1 MTTYPHQNND
11 SQGNTMI
18 SVYQL
23 KPKFQQLLRP
33 LVNGLARKGIT
44 ANEVTVLAMLLSV
57 ITGVALVIS
66 NSLVSLLALPIILLI
81 RMALNAIDGMLARE
95 HNQQSKLGAYLNEI
109 GDVISDLF
117 LIIPLIIIPD
127 ISLWLLAAFAFT
139 ALLTE
144 FAGILGV
151 MVGAE
156 RQYQGPMG
164 KSDRALVL
172 GLIGLLVPLFAVSSI
187 YLNAA
192 LTVFTALSVWTVINR
207 IRAAL

>member
-1 MTTYPHQNND
+1 
-11 SQGNTMI
+11 MI

-57 ITGVALVIS
+57 ISGVAIVIS
-66 NSLVSLLALPIILLI
+66 NSLIALLALPIILLI

-127 ISLWLLAAFAFT
+127 ISLWLLAAFAFA

-156 RQYQGPMG
+156 RQYPGPMG

-192 LTVFTALSVWTVINR
+192 LTVFIALSVWTVINR

>member
-1 MTTYPHQNND
+1 
-11 SQGNTMI
+11 MI

-33 LVNGLARKGIT
+33 LVNGLARKGVT
-44 ANEVTVLAMLLSV
+44 ANEVTVVAMLMSV
-57 ITGVALVIS
+57 ITGVAIIIS
-66 NSLVSLLALPIILLI
+66 NSIMALLALPVILLI

-95 HNQQSKLGAYLNEI
+95 HQQQSKLGAFLNEI

-117 LIIPLIIIPD
+117 LIIPLIIIPEL
-127 ISLWLLAAFAFT
+127 SLWLLAGFAFT

-144 FAGILGV
+144 FSGILGI
-151 MVGAE
+151 MVGTE

-164 KSDRALVL
+164 KSDRALL
-172 GLIGLLVPLFAVSSI
+172 IGLVGLLVPLVSVPAI
-187 YLNAA
+187 YLNVVLVIA
-192 LTVFTALSVWTVINR
+192 TVLSGWTVINR

>member
-1 MTTYPHQNND
+1 
-11 SQGNTMI
+11 MI
-18 SVYQL
+18 SVYQI

-44 ANEVTVLAMLLSV
+44 ANEVTVVAMLMSV
-57 ITGVALVIS
+57 ITGVAIIIS
-66 NSLVSLLALPIILLI
+66 NSIMALLALPVILLI

-95 HNQQSKLGAYLNEI
+95 HQQQSKLGAFLNEI

-117 LIIPLIIIPD
+117 LIIPLIIIPEL
-127 ISLWLLAAFAFT
+127 SLWLLAGFAFT

-144 FAGILGV
+144 FSGILGV

-164 KSDRALVL
+164 KSDRALLL
-172 GLIGLLVPLFAVSSI
+172 GLIGLLVPFISI
-187 YLNAA
+187 QSVYLNAV
-192 LTVFTALSVWTVINR
+192 LVTVTVLSGWTVINR

>member
-1 MTTYPHQNND
+1 
-11 SQGNTMI
+11 MI

-33 LVNGLARKGIT
+33 LVNGVARKGIT
-44 ANEVTVLAMLLSV
+44 ANEITVVAMLLSV
-57 ITGVALVIS
+57 ITGVAIVIS
-66 NSLVSLLALPIILLI
+66 NSLVALLALPIILLI

-95 HNQQSKLGAYLNEI
+95 HNQQSKLGAFLNEI

-151 MVGAE
+151 MVWAE

-192 LTVFTALSVWTVINR
+192 LSVFIALSVWTVINR

>member
-1 MTTYPHQNND
+1 
-11 SQGNTMI
+11 MI

-44 ANEVTVLAMLLSV
+44 ANEVTVVAMLMSV
-57 ITGVALVIS
+57 ITGVAIIIS
-66 NSLVSLLALPIILLI
+66 NSIMALLALPVILLI

-95 HNQQSKLGAYLNEI
+95 HQQQSKLGAFLNEI

-117 LIIPLIIIPD
+117 LIIPLIIIPEL
-127 ISLWLLAAFAFT
+127 SLWLLAGFAFT

-164 KSDRALVL
+164 KSDRALLL
-172 GLIGLLVPLFAVSSI
+172 GLVGLLVPFVSVPTV
-187 YLNAA
+187 YLN
-192 LTVFTALSVWTVINR
+192 TVLVMVTALSVWTVINR

>member
-1 MTTYPHQNND
+1 
-11 SQGNTMI
+11 MI

-33 LVNGLARKGIT
+33 LVNGLASKGVT
-44 ANEVTVLAMLLSV
+44 ANEVTVVAMLMSV
-57 ITGVALVIS
+57 ITGVAIVIS
-66 NSLVSLLALPIILLI
+66 NSMIALLALPIILLI
-81 RMALNAIDGMLARE
+81 RMVLNAIDGMLARE
-95 HNQQSKLGAYLNEI
+95 HQQQSKQGAFLNEI

-117 LIIPLIIIPD
+117 LIIPLIIIPEL
-127 ISLWLLAAFAFT
+127 SLWLLAGFAFT

-164 KSDRALVL
+164 KSDRALL
-172 GLIGLLVPLFAVSSI
+172 IGLVGLLVPFVSVPAV
-187 YLNAA
+187 YLN
-192 LTVFTALSVWTVINR
+192 TVLVMVTMLSVWTVINR

>member
-1 MTTYPHQNND
+1 
-11 SQGNTMI
+11 MI

-33 LVNGLARKGIT
+33 LVNGLARKGVT
-44 ANEVTVLAMLLSV
+44 ANEVTVVAMLMSV
-57 ITGVALVIS
+57 ITGVAIIIS
-66 NSLVSLLALPIILLI
+66 NSIMALLALPVILLI

-95 HNQQSKLGAYLNEI
+95 HQQQSKLGAFLNEI

-117 LIIPLIIIPD
+117 LIIPLIIIPEL
-127 ISLWLLAAFAFT
+127 SLWLLAGFAFA

-164 KSDRALVL
+164 KSDRALLL
-172 GLIGLLVPLFAVSSI
+172 GLVGLLVPLVSLPVV
-187 YLNAA
+187 YLNAVLGMA
-192 LTVFTALSVWTVINR
+192 ILLSLWTVINR

>member
-1 MTTYPHQNND
+1 
-11 SQGNTMI
+11 MI

-33 LVNGLARKGIT
+33 LVNGLARKGVT
-44 ANEVTVLAMLLSV
+44 ANEVTVVAMLMSV
-57 ITGVALVIS
+57 ITGVAIIIS
-66 NSLVSLLALPIILLI
+66 NSIMALLALPVILLI

-95 HNQQSKLGAYLNEI
+95 HQQQSKLGSFLNEI

-117 LIIPLIIIPD
+117 LIIPLIIISGT
-127 ISLWLLAAFAFT
+127 SLWLLAAFAFA

-164 KSDRALVL
+164 KSDRALL
-172 GLIGLLVPLFAVSSI
+172 IGLVGLLVPFVSVPAI
-187 YLNAA
+187 YLNVVLVIA
-192 LTVFTALSVWTVINR
+192 TVLSGWTVINR

>member
-1 MTTYPHQNND
+1 
-11 SQGNTMI
+11 MI

-57 ITGVALVIS
+57 ITGVAIVIS
-66 NSLVSLLALPIILLI
+66 NTLVALLALPIIILI

-95 HNQQSKLGAYLNEI
+95 HKQQSKLGAFLNEI

-117 LIIPLIIIPD
+117 LIIPLIIIPG
-127 ISLWLLAAFAFT
+127 INLWLLATFVFV

-144 FAGILGV
+144 FAGVLGL

-172 GLIGLLVPLFAVSSI
+172 GLIGLLVPLFAVSPM

-192 LTVFTALSVWTVINR
+192 LSVFIALSVWTVINR

>member
-1 MTTYPHQNND
+1 
-11 SQGNTMI
+11 MI

-33 LVNGLARKGIT
+33 LVNGLANKGAT
-44 ANEVTVLAMLLSV
+44 ANEVTVFAMLLSV
-57 ITGVALVIS
+57 VTGTAIVIS
-66 NSLVSLLALPIILLI
+66 NSLLALLALPIVLLT

-117 LIIPLIIIPD
+117 LILPLLIIPD
-127 ISLWLLAAFAFT
+127 INLWLLATFAFV

-144 FAGILGV
+144 FAGVLGV
-151 MVGAE
+151 LVEAE

-172 GLIGLLVPLFAVSSI
+172 GLIGLLVPLFALPTV

-192 LTVFTALSVWTVINR
+192 LTVAIILSVWTVINR

>member
-1 MTTYPHQNND
+1 
-11 SQGNTMI
+11 MI

-57 ITGVALVIS
+57 ISGVAIVIS
-66 NSLVSLLALPIILLI
+66 NSLIALLALPIILLI

-95 HNQQSKLGAYLNEI
+95 HNQQSKLGAFLNEI
-109 GDVISDLF
+109 GDVVSDLF
-117 LIIPLIIIPD
+117 LILPLLIIPD
-127 ISLWLLAAFAFT
+127 ISLWLLAAFAFA

-151 MVGAE
+151 MVGAK

-192 LTVFTALSVWTVINR
+192 LTVFIALSVWTVINR

>member
-1 MTTYPHQNND
+1 
-11 SQGNTMI
+11 MI

-44 ANEVTVLAMLLSV
+44 ANEVTVVAMLMSV
-57 ITGVALVIS
+57 ITGVAIVIS
-66 NSLVSLLALPIILLI
+66 NSIMALLALPIILLI

-95 HNQQSKLGAYLNEI
+95 HQQQSRLGAFLNEI

-117 LIIPLIIIPD
+117 LIIPLIIIPGT
-127 ISLWLLAAFAFT
+127 SLWLLAAFAFA

-144 FAGILGV
+144 FTGILAV
-151 MVGAE
+151 MVGVE

-164 KSDRALVL
+164 KSDRALLL
-172 GLIGLLVPLFAVSSI
+172 GLVGLLVPLVSLSVV
-187 YLNAA
+187 YLN
-192 LTVFTALSVWTVINR
+192 TVLVIATALSVWTVINR

>member
-1 MTTYPHQNND
+1 
-11 SQGNTMI
+11 MI

-23 KPKFQQLLRP
+23 KPRFQQLLRP

-57 ITGVALVIS
+57 ITGVAIVIS
-66 NSLVSLLALPIILLI
+66 NTLVALLALPIVLLI

-95 HNQQSKLGAYLNEI
+95 HNQQSKLGAFLNEI

-117 LIIPLIIIPD
+117 LILPLLIIHD
-127 ISLWLLAAFAFT
+127 ISLWLLAAFAFA

-151 MVGAE
+151 MVGAK

-192 LTVFTALSVWTVINR
+192 LTVFIALSVWTVINR

>member
-1 MTTYPHQNND
+1 
-11 SQGNTMI
+11 MI

-33 LVNGLARKGIT
+33 LVNGLAKKGTT
-44 ANEVTVLAMLLSV
+44 ANEITVLAMLLSV
-57 ITGVALVIS
+57 ITGTAVVIS
-66 NSLVSLLALPIILLI
+66 NSLMALLALPIVLFI

-95 HNQQSKLGAYLNEI
+95 HNQQSKLGAFLNEI

-117 LIIPLIIIPD
+117 LIVPLIIISD
-127 ISLWLLAAFAFT
+127 VSLWLLAGFAFA

-144 FAGILGV
+144 FSGILGV

-164 KSDRALVL
+164 KSDRALL
-172 GLIGLLVPLFAVSSI
+172 IGLVGLLVPLVSLSVV
-187 YLNAA
+187 YLNVVLVIA
-192 LTVFTALSVWTVINR
+192 TALSVWTVINR

>member
-1 MTTYPHQNND
+1 
-11 SQGNTMI
+11 MI

-33 LVNGLARKGIT
+33 LVNGLANKGVT
-44 ANEVTVLAMLLSV
+44 ANEVTVVAMLMSV
-57 ITGVALVIS
+57 ITGLAIVIS
-66 NSLVSLLALPIILLI
+66 DSTIALLALPIILLI

-95 HNQQSKLGAYLNEI
+95 HQQQSKLGAYLNEI
-109 GDVISDLF
+109 GDLVSDIF
-117 LIIPLIIIPD
+117 LIVPLIIIPY

-144 FAGILGV
+144 FAGILGI

-164 KSDRALVL
+164 KSDRALLL
-172 GLIGLLVPLFAVSSI
+172 GLVGLLVPFVPMVTV
-187 YLNAA
+187 YLNAV
-192 LTVFTALSVWTVINR
+192 LVIVILLSLWTVINR
-207 IRAAL
+207 VRAAL

>member
-1 MTTYPHQNND
+1 
-11 SQGNTMI
+11 MI

-57 ITGVALVIS
+57 ITGVAIVIS
-66 NSLVSLLALPIILLI
+66 NALVALLALPIILLI

-95 HNQQSKLGAYLNEI
+95 YNQQSKLGAYLNEI

-117 LIIPLIIIPD
+117 LIIPLIIIPE
-127 ISLWLLAAFAFT
+127 ISLWLLAAFAFA

-156 RQYQGPMG
+156 RQYPGPMG

-192 LTVFTALSVWTVINR
+192 LTVFIALSVWTVINR

>member
-1 MTTYPHQNND
+1 
-11 SQGNTMI
+11 MI

-33 LVNGLARKGIT
+33 LVKGLACKGVT
-44 ANEVTVLAMLLSV
+44 ANEVTVMAMLISV
-57 ITGVALVIS
+57 ITGVAIVIS
-66 NSLVSLLALPIILLI
+66 NSITALLALPIIVLI

-95 HNQQSKLGAYLNEI
+95 HQQQSKLGAYLNEI

-127 ISLWLLAAFAFT
+127 ISLWLLAAFTFVAF
-139 ALLTE
+139 LTE

-164 KSDRALVL
+164 KSDRALLL
-172 GLIGLLVPLFAVSSI
+172 GLVGLLVPFVSVSVV

-192 LTVFTALSVWTVINR
+192 LVVVILLSLWTVINR
-207 IRAAL
+207 VRAAL

>member
-1 MTTYPHQNND
+1 
-11 SQGNTMI
+11 MI

-33 LVNGLARKGIT
+33 LVNGLARKGVT
-44 ANEVTVLAMLLSV
+44 ANEVTVVAMLMSV
-57 ITGVALVIS
+57 ITGVAIIIS
-66 NSLVSLLALPIILLI
+66 NSIMALLALPVILLI

-95 HNQQSKLGAYLNEI
+95 HQQQSKLGAFLNEI

-117 LIIPLIIIPD
+117 LIIPLIIISGT
-127 ISLWLLAAFAFT
+127 SLWLLAAFAFT

-151 MVGAE
+151 MVGTE

-164 KSDRALVL
+164 KSDRALL
-172 GLIGLLVPLFAVSSI
+172 IGLVGLLVPLVSLPAI
-187 YLNAA
+187 YLNVVLVIA
-192 LTVFTALSVWTVINR
+192 TVLSGWTVINR

>member
-1 MTTYPHQNND
+1 
-11 SQGNTMI
+11 MI

-33 LVNGLARKGIT
+33 MVSRLAEKGVT
-44 ANEVTVLAMLLSV
+44 ANEVTVVAMLLSV
-57 ITGVALVIS
+57 ITGTAIVIS
-66 NSLVSLLALPIILLI
+66 NSMMALLALPIVLFI

-95 HNQQSKLGAYLNEI
+95 HKQQSKLGAFLNEI
-109 GDVISDLF
+109 GDVVSDLF

-127 ISLWLLAAFAFT
+127 INMWLLAAFAFT

-192 LTVFTALSVWTVINR
+192 LTVFIVLSVWTVINR

>member
-1 MTTYPHQNND
+1 
-11 SQGNTMI
+11 MI

-57 ITGVALVIS
+57 ISGVAIVIS
-66 NSLVSLLALPIILLI
+66 NSLIALLALPIILLI

-95 HNQQSKLGAYLNEI
+95 HNQQSKLGAFLNEI
-109 GDVISDLF
+109 GDVVSDLF
-117 LIIPLIIIPD
+117 LILPLLIIPD
-127 ISLWLLAAFAFT
+127 ISLWLLAAFAFA

-151 MVGAE
+151 MVGAK

-164 KSDRALVL
+164 KSDRAFVL
-172 GLIGLLVPLFAVSSI
+172 GLIGLLVPLFAVAPI

-192 LTVFTALSVWTVINR
+192 LTVFIALSVWTVINR

>member
-1 MTTYPHQNND
+1 
-11 SQGNTMI
+11 MI

-57 ITGVALVIS
+57 ITGVAIVIS
-66 NSLVSLLALPIILLI
+66 NALVALLALPIILLI

-95 HNQQSKLGAYLNEI
+95 YNQQSKLGAYLNEI

-127 ISLWLLAAFAFT
+127 ISLWLLAAFAFA

-156 RQYQGPMG
+156 RQYPGPMG

-192 LTVFTALSVWTVINR
+192 LTVFIALSVWTVINR

>member
-1 MTTYPHQNND
+1 
-11 SQGNTMI
+11 
-18 SVYQL
+18 
-23 KPKFQQLLRP
+23 
-33 LVNGLARKGIT
+33 
-44 ANEVTVLAMLLSV
+44 
-57 ITGVALVIS
+57 
-66 NSLVSLLALPIILLI
+66 
-81 RMALNAIDGMLARE
+81 MALGYIC
-95 HNQQSKLGAYLNEI
+95 
-109 GDVISDLF
+109 
-117 LIIPLIIIPD
+117 
-127 ISLWLLAAFAFT
+127 FT

-192 LTVFTALSVWTVINR
+192 LTVFIALSVWTVINR

>member
-1 MTTYPHQNND
+1 
-11 SQGNTMI
+11 MI

-33 LVNGLARKGIT
+33 LVNGLAKKGIT
-44 ANEVTVLAMLLSV
+44 ANEITVLAMLLSV
-57 ITGVALVIS
+57 ITGTAVVIS
-66 NSLVSLLALPIILLI
+66 NSLIALLALPIVLFI

-95 HNQQSKLGAYLNEI
+95 HKQQSKLGAFLNEI

-127 ISLWLLAAFAFT
+127 ISQWLLAAFAFT

-151 MVGAE
+151 MAGAE

-172 GLIGLLVPLFAVSSI
+172 GLIGLLVPLFAVSST

-192 LTVFTALSVWTVINR
+192 LSVFIALSVWTVINR

>member
-1 MTTYPHQNND
+1 
-11 SQGNTMI
+11 MI

>member
-1 MTTYPHQNND
+1 
-11 SQGNTMI
+11 MI

-33 LVNGLARKGIT
+33 LVNGLASKGVT
-44 ANEVTVLAMLLSV
+44 ANEVTVVAMLMSV
-57 ITGVALVIS
+57 ITGVAIVIS
-66 NSLVSLLALPIILLI
+66 NSMIALLALPIILLI

-95 HNQQSKLGAYLNEI
+95 HQQQSKLGAFLNEI

-117 LIIPLIIIPD
+117 LIVPLIIISD
-127 ISLWLLAAFAFT
+127 VSLWLLAGFAFA

-144 FAGILGV
+144 FSGILGV

-164 KSDRALVL
+164 KSDRALL
-172 GLIGLLVPLFAVSSI
+172 IGLVGLLVPLVSLSVV
-187 YLNAA
+187 YLNVVLVIA
-192 LTVFTALSVWTVINR
+192 TALSVWTVINR

>member
-1 MTTYPHQNND
+1 
-11 SQGNTMI
+11 MI

-33 LVNGLARKGIT
+33 LVNGLASKGIT
-44 ANEVTVLAMLLSV
+44 ANEVTVVAMLMSV
-57 ITGVALVIS
+57 ITGVAIIIS
-66 NSLVSLLALPIILLI
+66 NSIMALLALPVILLI

-95 HNQQSKLGAYLNEI
+95 HQQQSKLGAFLNEI

-117 LIIPLIIIPD
+117 LIIPLIIISD
-127 ISLWLLAAFAFT
+127 ISLWLLAAFAFA

-151 MVGAE
+151 MVGTE

-164 KSDRALVL
+164 KSDRALL
-172 GLIGLLVPLFAVSSI
+172 IGLVGLLVPFVSVPAV
-187 YLNAA
+187 YLNAV
-192 LTVFTALSVWTVINR
+192 LVTVIVLSVWTVINR

>member
-1 MTTYPHQNND
+1 
-11 SQGNTMI
+11 MI

-33 LVNGLARKGIT
+33 LVNGLAKRGVT
-44 ANEVTVLAMLLSV
+44 ANEVTVVAMLMSV
-57 ITGVALVIS
+57 ITGVAIIIS
-66 NSLVSLLALPIILLI
+66 NSIMALLALPIILLI

-95 HNQQSKLGAYLNEI
+95 HQQQSKLGAFLNEI

-127 ISLWLLAAFAFT
+127 INLWFLAAFAFA

-164 KSDRALVL
+164 KSDRALL
-172 GLIGLLVPLFAVSSI
+172 IGLVGLLVPFVSVPAV
-187 YLNAA
+187 YLN
-192 LTVFTALSVWTVINR
+192 TVLVTVIVLSVWTVINR

>member
-1 MTTYPHQNND
+1 
-11 SQGNTMI
+11 MI

-44 ANEVTVLAMLLSV
+44 ANEVTVVAMLMSA
-57 ITGVALVIS
+57 ITGVAIVIS
-66 NSLVSLLALPIILLI
+66 NSIMALLALPIILLI

-95 HNQQSKLGAYLNEI
+95 HQQQSRLGAFLNEI

-127 ISLWLLAAFAFT
+127 INLWFLAAFAFA

-164 KSDRALVL
+164 KSDRAL
-172 GLIGLLVPLFAVSSI
+172 LIGLVGLLMPFVSVPAV
-187 YLNAA
+187 YLN
-192 LTVFTALSVWTVINR
+192 TVLVTVIVLSVWTVINR

>member
-1 MTTYPHQNND
+1 
-11 SQGNTMI
+11 MI

-44 ANEVTVLAMLLSV
+44 ANEITVVAMLLSV
-57 ITGVALVIS
+57 ITGVAIVIS
-66 NSLVSLLALPIILLI
+66 NSLVALLALPIILLI

-95 HNQQSKLGAYLNEI
+95 HNQQSKLGAFLNEV
-109 GDVISDLF
+109 GDVVSDLF
-117 LIIPLIIIPD
+117 LIIPLIIIPG
-127 ISLWLLAAFAFT
+127 INLWLLATFAFV
-139 ALLTE
+139 AVLTE
-144 FAGILGV
+144 FAGVLGL

-164 KSDRALVL
+164 KSDRAFVL
-172 GLIGLLVPLFAVSSI
+172 GLIGLLMPLFAVAPI

-192 LTVFTALSVWTVINR
+192 LTVIITLSVWTVINR

>member
-1 MTTYPHQNND
+1 
-11 SQGNTMI
+11 MI
-18 SVYQL
+18 SIYQL

-33 LVNGLARKGIT
+33 LVNGLANKGVT
-44 ANEVTVLAMLLSV
+44 ANEVTVFAMLLSV
-57 ITGVALVIS
+57 VTGTAIVIS
-66 NSLVSLLALPIILLI
+66 NCLLALLALPIVLLV

-95 HNQQSKLGAYLNEI
+95 HNQQSKLGSYLNEI

-127 ISLWLLAAFAFT
+127 LNLWLLAGFAVV
-139 ALLTE
+139 AVLTE
-144 FAGILGV
+144 FAGVLASQ
-151 MVGAE
+151 VGAE

-172 GLIGLLVPLFAVSSI
+172 GLIGLLVPFVSALLV
-187 YLNAA
+187 YLNAVLVIA
-192 LTVFTALSVWTVINR
+192 IILSLLTVINR

>member
-1 MTTYPHQNND
+1 
-11 SQGNTMI
+11 MI

-44 ANEVTVLAMLLSV
+44 ANEVTVVAMLMSV
-57 ITGVALVIS
+57 ITGVAIIIS
-66 NSLVSLLALPIILLI
+66 NSILALLALPIILLI

-95 HNQQSKLGAYLNEI
+95 HQQQSRLGAFFNEI

-127 ISLWLLAAFAFT
+127 INLWFLAAFAFT

-151 MVGAE
+151 MVGTE

-164 KSDRALVL
+164 KSDRALL
-172 GLIGLLVPLFAVSSI
+172 IGLVGLLVPFVSVPAV
-187 YLNAA
+187 YLNAVLVIA
-192 LTVFTALSVWTVINR
+192 TALSVWTVINR